1 VSGPTSFSVSDGA
14 QRWVTGV
21 LAVLAVAA
29 VGTAGLSGLSW
40 YQAAHDDT
48 LALGTAR
55 DTVLRDA
62 QQAAVN
68 FNTLDYRRVRDG
80 LALWQQS
87 ATGSLLDEI
96 RANRTSY
103 AQVITD
109 TRTATTAGALD
120 GAVMELDERAG
131 TARVLVGLDVTA
143 VRNGGESSCV
153 RRRIQLEM
161 RRLDADG
168 PRADPGAGAS
178 QDPGAGVPQDP
189 GAGVPQDPGAGVPQN
204 TGGVWKVDKLAPVGG
219 ANPVPE
225 ACPSVPLSPP
235 QPGLGQ
241 PGPPR

>member
-1 VSGPTSFSVSDGA
+1 VSGLTPLPVSDGA

-21 LAVLAVAA
+21 LAVLAAAA
-29 VGTAGLSGLSW
+29 VGTAGWSSLSW
-40 YQAAHDDT
+40 YRAAHDDA

-68 FNTLDYRRVRDG
+68 LNTLDYRRVQAG

-96 RANRTSY
+96 RANRTTY

-120 GAVMELDERAG
+120 GAVMELDERAD
-131 TARVLVGLDVTA
+131 TARVLVGVDVTA

-161 RRLDADG
+161 RRSDADG
-168 PRADPGAGAS
+168 
-178 QDPGAGVPQDP
+178 PGAGVPQDP
-189 GAGVPQDPGAGVPQN
+189 GAGALHN

-219 ANPVPE
+219 ANPVPG

-235 QPGLGQ
+235 QPGSGQ